1 MSSRCIHPAVP
12 RNFLLSALV
21 LAALCGDAAAQSH
34 LFTFHGESP
43 QRRLGHAVSAAGDV
57 NHDGFADLI
66 VGIPGNASTT
76 TFAGSVQIRSGRD
89 GRVLLTVSGRA
100 PGDQFG
106 WSVSR
111 VGDVDRDGY
120 PDFAVGAPSRPTLG
134 GGPGYVRVLSGRTG
148 DPLFT
153 VNGEEDGDLFGWSVA
168 GAGDVDR
175 DGQPDIVVGAPLAGA
190 DTEGTVTVI
199 SGKDGRELY
208 RFRGVGPLDYFGWS
222 VCGPGDVD
230 GDGYDDVVVG
240 APGYGLPPSRAYARV
255 FSGLDGSILM
265 SLESWEFSPTGT
277 IDGNYFGVSVAGAG
291 DVDGDS
297 RPEFVVGAPGRNPLE
312 WGFVALIG
320 MNLSETLLPD
330 TGGFPAFGGAVSAL
344 GDVNGDHAPEFI
356 VGAPADDRNGPYSGS
371 VWIMTG
377 DGSVVLWSRVTSSP
391 GEGLG
396 SSVSGVG
403 DVNGDGVPDACFGG
417 TQSLTGDVGYVSI
430 YSPRRLTLTSDSH
443 AISLRGGGAQIL
455 RLEADADDAGKAFH
469 ILGSLSG
476 TAPGVSIG
484 RGLVLPLNLD
494 PYLWLTAT
502 QPQLAPVSPSVGWL
516 DASSRAAAAFIL
528 PRGLP
533 ASLAGTT
540 LHHAFVRFGRG
551 IESVSNPV
559 PLLLTP

>member
-1 MSSRCIHPAVP
+1 MNSRWFHPALP
-12 RNFLLSALV
+12 CTLCLPALILAV
-21 LAALCGDAAAQSH
+21 LGGDATAQSH
-34 LFTFHGESP
+34 LYTFRGENP
-43 QRRLGHAVSAAGDV
+43 QRRLGHSVSAAGDL

-76 TFAGSVQIRSGRD
+76 TFAGSARIRSGRD

-111 VGDVDRDGY
+111 AGDVDLDGF
-120 PDFAVGAPSRPTLG
+120 PDFVVGAPGRPTLG
-134 GGPGYVRVLSGRTG
+134 SGPGYVRVVSGRTG
-148 DPLFT
+148 DPLLT
-153 VNGEEDGDLFGWSVA
+153 VNGKEDGDLFGWSVA

-175 DGQPDIVVGAPLAGA
+175 DGRPDIVVGAPLAGS

-199 SGKDGRELY
+199 SGRDGRELHV
-208 RFRGVGPLDYFGWS
+208 FFGVGALDYFGWS

-240 APGYGLPPSRAYARV
+240 APGQGLPPSRAYVRV
-255 FSGLDGSILM
+255 FSGLDGSVLM
-265 SLESWEFSPTGT
+265 SHESWEFTPTGT
-277 IDGNYFGVSVAGAG
+277 VDGHYFGVSVAGAG
-291 DVDGDS
+291 DFDGDE
-297 RPEFVVGAPGRNPLE
+297 RPEFLVGSPGRDAAE

-320 MNLSETLLPD
+320 MNSSETLLPD
-330 TGGFPAFGGAVSAL
+330 TGGFPAYGGAVSAL
-344 GDVNGDHAPEFI
+344 GDVNGDHVPEII
-356 VGAPADDRNGPYSGS
+356 VGAPADDQNGPYSGS
-371 VWIMTG
+371 VWIMGG
-377 DGSVVLWSRVTSSP
+377 DGSVVLWSRQTSVP

-396 SSVSGVG
+396 ASVAGVG

-430 YSPRRLTLTSDSH
+430 YSSRHLALTSDSH
-443 AISLRGGGAQIL
+443 AISLRSGGAQIL
-455 RLEADADDAGKAFH
+455 RLQANPDDAGKAFH

-476 TAPGVSIG
+476 TTPGVPIG
-484 RGLVLPLNLD
+484 GGLVLPLNLD
-494 PYLWLTAT
+494 PYLWLTAAH
-502 QPQLAPVSPSVGWL
+502 PDLAPVSPSVGWL
-516 DASSRAAAAFIL
+516 DASSHAAAAFIL

-540 LHHAFVRFGRG
+540 LHHAFVRFGPE
-551 IESVSNPV
+551 IEFVSNAV